1 MYGCAGHPYKWV
13 PNKAAQ
19 PSQRQHK
26 YKYVKNVSLEANIS
40 REPSKSIAS
49 SKTLEPLSPPFKS
62 TSPRCERAAPKR
74 SRFKYVSKQLI
85 EKSRKSTNVFSTN
98 VKLTSP
104 TRQRTAYKYVR
115 RWTSNKK
122 SQASK
127 IELVSKQKVCRSIS
141 TRFKYNRLPVLRQIK
156 RPSLD
161 KTLHTRW
168 ERGSDLVGY
177 KLVSR
182 YAIRRLKPAV
192 TKQHLPSAHH
202 YRRIVRK
209 AVTCLRYRRRPIC
222 RSFAK
227 TGRCDAGTSCRFV
240 HDENY
245 LRICPRFLSQRC
257 ALGSTACPLAHVLDP
272 CRIPVCEFH
281 ESKGCTRSHCPYL
294 HVTYP
299 ANAPLCPDFLRGR
312 CRRGRLCDKRHAWHT
327 KASIWRKPTNKASES
342 TAKSKRLVCGTSV
355 NAVSFKDTVKKI
367 VATLAPPSDPVSVP
381 QGSLRH
387 VYPAPAFIPL
397 LCDDL
402 DQDQLS
408 LTPDGTS
415 LDSQDATLGPTRIR

>member
-1 MYGCAGHPYKWV
+1 MYSYAGHPYKWV

-19 PSQRQHK
+19 PCQRQHK
-26 YKYVKNVSLEANIS
+26 YKYVKNVNVQADVS
-40 REPSKSIAS
+40 RGPSNQCHKSIAS
-49 SKTLEPLSPPFKS
+49 SKTLEPLFPPFKS
-62 TSPRCERAAPKR
+62 ASPRCERAAPKR

-85 EKSRKSTNVFSTN
+85 EKSGKPATS
-98 VKLTSP
+98 KLNTP
-104 TRQRTAYKYVR
+104 TRQRTAYKYIR
-115 RWTSNKK
+115 RRTGNKK

-127 IELVSKQKVCRSIS
+127 IELVSKHEVCRSIS
-141 TRFKYNRLPVLRQIK
+141 TRFKYSRLPVLRQIK

-161 KTLHTRW
+161 RTLHTRL
-168 ERGSDLVGY
+168 ERGRDVVGY

-192 TKQHLPSAHH
+192 NKQHLPSSHH
-202 YRRIVRK
+202 YRRIVQK

-281 ESKGCTRSHCPYL
+281 ESRGCTRNHCPYL

-327 KASIWRKPTNKASES
+327 KASIWRKPTNRTSES
-342 TAKSKRLVCGTSV
+342 TAKSKGPVCGTSV
-355 NAVSFKDTVKKI
+355 NTVSFRDTVKKI
-367 VATLAPPSDPVSVP
+367 LATLAPPTDPVSVP

-408 LTPDGTS
+408 LTLEGSS
-415 LDSQDATLGPTRIR
+415 LDSQVAPLGPTTIR